1 MYESDYI
8 MRQIRL
14 LTDSISQL
22 IFQRHATVDLLD
34 EDGNLQGSGVLY
46 HKLRALVNEGRI
58 NDAENLLFFELDSN
72 PIPDTFEVALQFYQ
86 DLLQLS
92 DIRLADCAFSRA
104 EIETGLREVQ
114 DRIRIL
120 Q

>member
-22 IFQRHATVDLLD
+22 VFRRHTTVELLD

-46 HKLRALVNEGRI
+46 HRLRMLVREGRI
-58 NDAENLLFFELDSN
+58 NQAENLLFDELDKN
-72 PIPDTFEVALQFYQ
+72 PAADTFEVALQFYA
-86 DLLQLS
+86 DLARLTDAQLAAC
-92 DIRLADCAFSRA
+92 DFSRA
-104 EIETGLREVQ
+104 EIEAGLRDVQ
-114 DRIRIL
+114 LRAQTFR
-120 Q
+120 